1 MASVLTP
8 QSAPH
13 GRTRHAPLGFLPA
26 AGAALAPRRPCAVA
40 AAAGSP
46 SPPSLAASSSAPDSS
61 LIRDLD
67 SDAASL
73 CSSRPATAGAGVG
86 AAPNFSD
93 RSTQAAALRVV
104 NGFLAPAV
112 TLRGASARRARHP
125 GGAPSPRRGD
135 DLDAPR
141 GPSNDLLVYI
151 TQSYSHFLSGDA
163 AAAAALDE
171 PYASKAR
178 MTAEATGGR
187 GEEAL
192 MADIQKFEA
201 VANASQCEDDE
212 AFARALQ
219 DAEERDVADRPMALV
234 GIGDLIDGWEDVDP
248 DEYSYEELIALG
260 EVVGMESKGLAA
272 DTTIASLPSVTYQAQ
287 DKQDGNMEQCVICR
301 VEFDEGGSL
310 VALPCKH
317 PYHSECINQWLQLK
331 KVCPMCSAEVSTSV
345 NKQA

>member
-104 NGFLAPAV
+104 NGFLAPAAALRLLVEV
-112 TLRGASARRARHP
+112 TNSALKSP
-125 GGAPSPRRGD
+125 GTPHSWPVVLAVLHWLTLLCYAQGD

-178 MTAEATGGR
+178 MTAEASVATVRALEKEAEELETEVNNLISGLSR
-187 GEEAL
+187 REAL
-192 MADIQKFEA
+192 E
-201 VANASQCEDDE
+201 
-212 AFARALQ
+212 
-219 DAEERDVADRPMALV
+219 AEERRP
-234 GIGDLIDGWEDVDP
+234 
-248 DEYSYEELIALG
+248 
-260 EVVGMESKGLAA
+260 
-272 DTTIASLPSVTYQAQ
+272 
-287 DKQDGNMEQCVICR
+287 
-301 VEFDEGGSL
+301 
-310 VALPCKH
+310 
-317 PYHSECINQWLQLK
+317 
-331 KVCPMCSAEVSTSV
+331 
-345 NKQA
+345 

>member
-125 GGAPSPRRGD
+125 GGAPSPRRGHQ
-135 DLDAPR
+135 LRTQVPRHPALMAGGARRAPLAH
-141 GPSNDLLVYI
+141 PPLLRPRRRPGCPTRPI
-151 TQSYSHFLSGDA
+151 QRSLALHTQSYSHFLSGDA
-163 AAAAALDE
+163 AAVAALDE

-178 MTAEATGGR
+178 MTAEASVATVRALKKEAEVNNLISGLSR
-187 GEEAL
+187 REAL
-192 MADIQKFEA
+192 E
-201 VANASQCEDDE
+201 
-212 AFARALQ
+212 
-219 DAEERDVADRPMALV
+219 AEERRP
-234 GIGDLIDGWEDVDP
+234 
-248 DEYSYEELIALG
+248 
-260 EVVGMESKGLAA
+260 
-272 DTTIASLPSVTYQAQ
+272 
-287 DKQDGNMEQCVICR
+287 
-301 VEFDEGGSL
+301 
-310 VALPCKH
+310 
-317 PYHSECINQWLQLK
+317 
-331 KVCPMCSAEVSTSV
+331 
-345 NKQA
+345 